1 MTNRYNELNKLQQAQ
16 VDGIV
21 NTIASWRTKQ
31 DVIDRIYKAAMQA
44 SKEA

>member
-1 MTNRYNELNKLQQAQ
+1 MDNRYNELNKLQQAQ

-21 NTIASWRTKQ
+21 NAVASWRTKQ
-31 DVIDRIYKAAMQA
+31 DVIDRIFQAAMQA